1 MVKSQIHA
9 EIHADL
15 AAVWALVT
23 DVSRAGWRSDV
34 KKIEVVQAGSQFIEY
49 AKDGTATAF
58 TVTAKHPYKRY
69 EFTMENKTP
78 IRPVDGALCTGGRA
92 YAGRIYR
99 IYHGEKNLDAAVCQA
114 VSKKT
119 AGTVY

>member
-34 KKIEVVQAGSQFIEY
+34 ENRSGAGGQ
-49 AKDGTATAF
+49 
-58 TVTAKHPYKRY
+58 P
-69 EFTMENKTP
+69 
-78 IRPVDGALCTGGRA
+78 
-92 YAGRIYR
+92 IYR
-99 IYHGEKNLDAAVCQA
+99 IC
-114 VSKKT
+114 
-119 AGTVY
+119 

>member
-34 KKIEVVQAGSQFIEY
+34 KKIEVDRGKITY
-49 AKDGTATAF
+49 T
-58 TVTAKHPYKRY
+58 
-69 EFTMENKTP
+69 EF
-78 IRPVDGALCTGGRA
+78 L
-92 YAGRIYR
+92 
-99 IYHGEKNLDAAVCQA
+99 L
-114 VSKKT
+114 
-119 AGTVY
+119 